1 MAAGRAPIRESSPE
15 TPSSDDSLSD
25 SGDSV
30 TDVGEHLLVRSPA
43 IDIARGSLLAGRYQ
57 IEDVIGRGGSGIV
70 LRAFDRVAQVAV
82 AVKILKPDLAADP
95 RWIERFSRELRL
107 ARQIP
112 HAHVCRVFDIGQAD
126 GHWFITMELATG
138 GTLRNHLGE
147 DGRQRT
153 FEQRVE
159 DARAVVAGLAAIHEA
174 GIVHRDL
181 KPDNFLRM
189 ADGRLVLSDFG
200 LATNPSDGSM
210 VSILVGTPAYM
221 APEVVMGEQSSLRSD
236 VWSLGV
242 VLHEIFLGSRPER
255 TSPTGGRRVQ
265 RPRGR
270 KVSAA
275 ERAMFDLI
283 EACLQDELTDRPAD
297 GVEALRLFQ
306 QAVAAKGTLLRAGR
320 RPKAAWTWPALVAV
334 GAVAVGIGTGHWWR
348 GASAGST
355 ARDGNARPVVKGQPA
370 DWANTTSVVAS
381 FEDPIHCLSWLAP
394 DRLLEVVLGHDR
406 RAVVLDV
413 VTKALQPSSLSPQT
427 FALGCPQRSKRGA
440 LLFESFDESGRRQ
453 IMHAAVAERPDQAKA
468 VTTGVKPAW
477 LPSGLEFAYTADD
490 SHAAIFSIPVMTTT
504 IINER
509 PQDSGLL
516 VGQAIAPKGNAIALR
531 YVDQSMRWHL
541 VVHSLP
547 SLEATYHATFDE
559 IATDFEFVDAS
570 GTNLALSLSHQA
582 GTIFARLD
590 TRTNTIARLG
600 AIEGHFL
607 GQHTLGRES
616 IALAD
621 VEMRSDI
628 WRLEGGQRTVR
639 LTTDGQSYRPDIS
652 RQGDLLVEHMTPDL
666 KSSIQLRQKGHAPRT
681 VTNGSRDYTPHFLPD
696 GRGWLYVDGAR
707 GTIRKC
713 DLSAMCQDVYTST
726 DRDLPFHPV
735 ASSDALQIAFVT
747 AIGRERLKLLSSN
760 GQVRDLGPARAD
772 CAPRWDRQNHLWVL
786 QGTEQKLSWAEV
798 DAATGELLKTLP
810 VTEDLRNESHD
821 CPPLV
826 EPPEVGPP
834 REVASWSSSLSAIR
848 VVSHQHLP
856 LEVGQ
861 NP

>member
-1 MAAGRAPIRESSPE
+1 
-15 TPSSDDSLSD
+15 
-25 SGDSV
+25 
-30 TDVGEHLLVRSPA
+30 LVRAPA

-57 IEDVIGRGGSGIV
+57 VEDVIGRGGSGIV

-153 FEQRVE
+153 FEQRLE
-159 DARAVVAGLAAIHEA
+159 DARAVVAGLAAIHQA

-221 APEVVMGEQSSLRSD
+221 APEVVMGDQSSLRSD

-242 VLHEIFLGSRPER
+242 VLHEIFLGARPER
-255 TSPTGGRRVQ
+255 TSPTGGRRVGQ
-265 RPRGR
+265 PQSR
-270 KVSAA
+270 KVSAV
-275 ERAMFDLI
+275 ERAMLALI
-283 EACLQDELTDRPAD
+283 ERCLEDELNDRPAD
-297 GVEALRLFQ
+297 GVDAQRLFE
-306 QAVAAKGTLLRAGR
+306 QALSAKGSLLRGGR
-320 RPKAAWTWPALVAV
+320 RRKTAWTWPALVAV

-355 ARDGNARPVVKGQPA
+355 AAEGRASPPVVRGQPS
-370 DWANTTSVVAS
+370 DWANTTSVAAS
-381 FEDPIHCLSWLAP
+381 FEEPIHCLSWLEP

-406 RAVVLDV
+406 RAVILDV
-413 VTKALQPSSLSPQT
+413 TAKTVQPSPLPPQT

-440 LLFESFDESGRRQ
+440 LLFESFDDAGRRQ
-453 IMHAAVAERPDQAKA
+453 IMHAPVAERPDQAKA
-468 VTTGVKPAW
+468 VTTGIKPAW

-509 PQDSGLL
+509 AQDAGLL
-516 VGQAIAPKGNAIALR
+516 VGQAIAPKGDAIVLR

-541 VVHSLP
+541 VVHALP
-547 SLEATYHATFDE
+547 SLEPTYHTTFVDE
-559 IATDFEFVDAS
+559 FATDFEFLDDS
-570 GTNLALSLSHQA
+570 GSRLALALSDPA
-582 GTIFARLD
+582 GTILARLD
-590 TRTNTIARLG
+590 TATNSIERLG
-600 AIEGHFL
+600 AVAGHVL
-607 GQHTLGRES
+607 GQPTLGRGTV
-616 IALAD
+616 AMTD
-621 VEMRSDI
+621 VEMRGDV
-628 WRLEGGQRTVR
+628 WRVENGVRTVR
-639 LTTDGQSYRPDIS
+639 LTTDGQSYRPDLS
-652 RQGDLLVEHMTPDL
+652 AQGDLLVEHMGADL
-666 KSSIQLRQKGHAPRT
+666 KISIQLRQKGRPPRA
-681 VTNGSRDYTPHFLPD
+681 VTSGSRDYTPHFLPD
-696 GRGWLYVDGAR
+696 GSGWLYVDGAR
-707 GTIRKC
+707 GTIRRC
-713 DLSAMCQDVYTST
+713 DFAGTCEDVYTST
-726 DRDLPFHPV
+726 ERDLPIQPV
-735 ASSDALQIAFVT
+735 GSPDGTQIAFVT
-747 AIGRERLKLLSSN
+747 AIGRERLKVLSAD
-760 GQVRDLGPARAD
+760 GRVRDLGPARAE
-772 CAPRWDRQNHLWVL
+772 CAPRWDRQNHLWAL

-798 DAATGELLKTLP
+798 DVSTGELLKTLP
-810 VTEDLRNESHD
+810 VTENVRTEYHD
-821 CPPLV
+821 CPPLSG
-826 EPPEVGPP
+826 PPEGVPP
-834 REVASWSSSLSAIR
+834 REVASWSSSLSTIR
-848 VVSHQHLP
+848 VVSLQHLP
-856 LEVGQ
+856 PGQ